1 MTTVRDYARRRQNLM
16 QHIGD
21 GIAIVPS
28 APIARR
34 NGDVLYRY
42 RPDSDFFYLT
52 GFSEPETVAVLI
64 PGRASGEFLIFCR
77 ERNRAEEMWD
87 GHRAGLE
94 GAVEIFNADDAFPID
109 DIEDIL
115 PGLLENRSKVYCNLG
130 RYPDFDE
137 QLLHWLS
144 DVKNRK
150 RSGISAPGE
159 LVDLG
164 YILHELRLIKGGAEI
179 KAMKKAA
186 AVSVVAH
193 RRAMSQCQPG
203 MFEYEIEAELEYAF
217 RQGGAQYPA
226 YPSIV
231 AGGENACILHYIDNS
246 RRLRKHDL
254 LLIDAGAEI
263 DCYCADIT
271 RTFPVS
277 GRFSGRQKALY
288 EIVLEA
294 QLAAIAAVSPG
305 ASFND
310 PHEAA
315 VRAITA
321 GLKDLK
327 LLKGSVDSLIEK
339 TAYRKFFVHRT
350 SHWLGL
356 DVHDVGEYRVGD
368 TWRMLEPGMVLTIEP
383 GIYVP
388 AHQNIPKQRHGIGI
402 RIEDDVLVTQQGHD
416 VLTQDAPKD
425 PAAIETLMASGN

>member
-1 MTTVRDYARRRQNLM
+1 MTTVKDYARRRQNLM

-52 GFSEPETVAVLI
+52 GFSEPEAVAVLI

-94 GAVEIFNADDAFPID
+94 GAVQNFNADDAFPID

-137 QLLHWLS
+137 QMLHWLS

-150 RSGISAPGE
+150 RSGITAPGE

-164 YILHELRLIKGGAEI
+164 YILHELRLIKGAAEI
-179 KAMKKAA
+179 RAMKKAA
-186 AVSVVAH
+186 SVSVAAH
-193 RRAMSQCQPG
+193 CRAMSRCRPG

-231 AGGENACILHYIDNS
+231 AGGENACILHYIDNN

-271 RTFPVS
+271 RTFPVG

-294 QLAAIAAVSPG
+294 QLVAINAVSPG

-315 VRAITA
+315 VRTITT

-356 DVHDVGEYRVGD
+356 DVHDVGEYRLGE
-368 TWRMLEPGMVLTIEP
+368 TWRVLEPGMVLTIEP

-388 AHQNIPKQRHGIGI
+388 AHRSIPKQWHGIGI
-402 RIEDDVLVTQQGHD
+402 RIEDDVLVTRKGHE

-425 PAAIETLMASGN
+425 PAAIEALMASGN

>member
-16 QHIGD
+16 QHIGN

-28 APIARR
+28 APVARR

-52 GFSEPETVAVLI
+52 GFSEPEAVAVLI

-77 ERNRAEEMWD
+77 ERNRAAEMWD

-144 DVKNRK
+144 DVKKRK

-164 YILHELRLIKGGAEI
+164 YILHELRLIKGAAEI

-193 RRAMSQCQPG
+193 CRAMSRCQPG

-339 TAYRKFFVHRT
+339 TAYQKFFVHRT

-388 AHQNIPKQRHGIGI
+388 AHRNIPKQWHGIGI
-402 RIEDDVLVTQQGHD
+402 RIEDDVLVTRQGHD

>member
-16 QHIGD
+16 QHIGN

-28 APIARR
+28 APVARR

-52 GFSEPETVAVLI
+52 GFSEPEAVAVLI

-77 ERNRAEEMWD
+77 ERNRAAEMWD

-164 YILHELRLIKGGAEI
+164 YILHELRLIKGAAEI

-193 RRAMSQCQPG
+193 GRAMSRCQPG

-231 AGGENACILHYIDNS
+231 AGGENACILHYIDNN

-388 AHQNIPKQRHGIGI
+388 AHRNIPKQWHGIGI
-402 RIEDDVLVTQQGHD
+402 RIEDDVLVTRQGHD

>member
-52 GFSEPETVAVLI
+52 GFSEPEAVAVLI

-193 RRAMSQCQPG
+193 CRAMSRCQPG

-388 AHQNIPKQRHGIGI
+388 AHRNIPKQWHGIGI
-402 RIEDDVLVTQQGHD
+402 RIEDDVLVTRQGHD

>member
-164 YILHELRLIKGGAEI
+164 YILHELRLIKGAAEI

-246 RRLRKHDL
+246 QRLRKHDL

-315 VRAITA
+315 GRALTA

-388 AHQNIPKQRHGIGI
+388 AHQNIPKQWHGIGI

>member
-1 MTTVRDYARRRQNLM
+1 MTTVKDYARRRQNLM

-52 GFSEPETVAVLI
+52 GFSEPEAVAVLI

-94 GAVEIFNADDAFPID
+94 GAVQNFNADDAFPID

-150 RSGISAPGE
+150 RSGITAPGE

-164 YILHELRLIKGGAEI
+164 YILHELRLIKGAAEI
-179 KAMKKAA
+179 RAMKKAA
-186 AVSVVAH
+186 SVSVAAH
-193 RRAMSQCQPG
+193 CRAMSRCRPG

-231 AGGENACILHYIDNS
+231 AGGENACILHYIDNN

-271 RTFPVS
+271 RTFPVG

-294 QLAAIAAVSPG
+294 QLVAINAVSPG

-315 VRAITA
+315 VRTITT

-356 DVHDVGEYRVGD
+356 DVHDVGEYRLGE
-368 TWRMLEPGMVLTIEP
+368 TWRVLEPGMVLTIEP

-388 AHQNIPKQRHGIGI
+388 AHRSIPKQWHGIGI
-402 RIEDDVLVTQQGHD
+402 RIEDDVLVTRKGHE

-425 PAAIETLMASGN
+425 PAAIEALMASGN

>member
-52 GFSEPETVAVLI
+52 GFSEPEAVAVLI

-164 YILHELRLIKGGAEI
+164 YILHELRLIKGAAEI

-277 GRFSGRQKALY
+277 GRFSVRQKALY
-288 EIVLEA
+288 EIVLDA

-388 AHQNIPKQRHGIGI
+388 AHQNIPKQWHGIGI

>member
-16 QHIGD
+16 QQIGD

-52 GFSEPETVAVLI
+52 GFSEPEAVAVLI

-94 GAVEIFNADDAFPID
+94 GAVEAFNADDAFPID

-164 YILHELRLIKGGAEI
+164 YILHELRLIKGAAEI

-193 RRAMSQCQPG
+193 CRAMSRCRPG

-327 LLKGSVDSLIEK
+327 LLKGSVDNLIEK

-388 AHQNIPKQRHGIGI
+388 AHRNIPKQWHGIGI
-402 RIEDDVLVTQQGHD
+402 RIEDDVLVTRQGHD

>member
-1 MTTVRDYARRRQNLM
+1 MTTVRDYERRRQTLM
-16 QHIGD
+16 EHIGD
-21 GIAIVPS
+21 GIAILPS
-28 APIARR
+28 APVARR

-42 RPDSDFFYLT
+42 RADSDFFYLT
-52 GFSEPETVAVLI
+52 GFNEPEAVAVLI
-64 PGRASGEFLIFCR
+64 PGRATGEFLIFCR
-77 ERNRAEEMWD
+77 ERNPAEELWD
-87 GHRAGLE
+87 GQRAGLE
-94 GAVEIFNADDAFPID
+94 GAVQHFNADDAFPID

-115 PGLLENRSKVYCNLG
+115 PSLLENRSKVYCNLG

-164 YILHELRLIKGGAEI
+164 YLLHELRLVKSAAEI
-179 KAMKKAA
+179 KAMRRAA
-186 AVSVVAH
+186 DISVSAH
-193 RRAMSQCQPG
+193 RRAMIQCKPG

-231 AGGENACILHYIDNS
+231 AGGENACILHYIDNN
-246 RRLRKHDL
+246 RRLRKNDL

-271 RTFPVS
+271 RTFPVG

-288 EIVLEA
+288 EIVLQA
-294 QLAAIAAVSPG
+294 QLAAIDAVMPG

-315 VRAITA
+315 VRAITS

-339 TAYRKFFVHRT
+339 SAYRKFFVHRT
-350 SHWLGL
+350 SHWLGI

-368 TWRMLEPGMVLTIEP
+368 TWRTLEPGMVLTIEP

-388 AHQNIPKQRHGIGI
+388 VDKNIPKPWHGIGI
-402 RIEDDVLVTQQGHD
+402 RIEDDVLVTKTGRD
-416 VLTQDAPKD
+416 VLTEEAPKD
-425 PAAIETLMASGN
+425 PAAIESLMVSGQ

>member
-164 YILHELRLIKGGAEI
+164 YILHELRLIKGAAEI

-327 LLKGSVDSLIEK
+327 LLKGSVGSLIEK

-388 AHQNIPKQRHGIGI
+388 AHQNIPKQWHGIGI

-425 PAAIETLMASGN
+425 PGAIETLMASGN

>member
-159 LVDLG
+159 LVDHG
-164 YILHELRLIKGGAEI
+164 YILHEIRLIKGAAEI

-193 RRAMSQCQPG
+193 CRAMSRCQPG

-388 AHQNIPKQRHGIGI
+388 AHRNIPKQWHGIGI
-402 RIEDDVLVTQQGHD
+402 RIEDDVLVTRQGHD

>member
-52 GFSEPETVAVLI
+52 GFSEPETVAILI

-164 YILHELRLIKGGAEI
+164 YILHELRLIKGAAEI

-294 QLAAIAAVSPG
+294 QLAAIAAVRPG

-368 TWRMLEPGMVLTIEP
+368 TWRMLETGMVLTIEP

-388 AHQNIPKQRHGIGI
+388 AHQNIPKQWHGIGI

>member
-1 MTTVRDYARRRQNLM
+1 
-16 QHIGD
+16 
-21 GIAIVPS
+21 
-28 APIARR
+28 
-34 NGDVLYRY
+34 
-42 RPDSDFFYLT
+42 
-52 GFSEPETVAVLI
+52 
-64 PGRASGEFLIFCR
+64 
-77 ERNRAEEMWD
+77 
-87 GHRAGLE
+87 
-94 GAVEIFNADDAFPID
+94 
-109 DIEDIL
+109 
-115 PGLLENRSKVYCNLG
+115 
-130 RYPDFDE
+130 
-137 QLLHWLS
+137 
-144 DVKNRK
+144 
-150 RSGISAPGE
+150 
-159 LVDLG
+159 
-164 YILHELRLIKGGAEI
+164 
-179 KAMKKAA
+179 
-186 AVSVVAH
+186 
-193 RRAMSQCQPG
+193 

-388 AHQNIPKQRHGIGI
+388 AHRNIPKQWHGIGI
-402 RIEDDVLVTQQGHD
+402 RIEDDVLVTRQGHD

>member
-1 MTTVRDYARRRQNLM
+1 MTTVLDYARRRQNLM

-52 GFSEPETVAVLI
+52 GFSEPETVALLI

-164 YILHELRLIKGGAEI
+164 YILHELRLIKGAAEI

-388 AHQNIPKQRHGIGI
+388 AHQNIPKQWHGIGI
-402 RIEDDVLVTQQGHD
+402 RIEDDVLVTRQGHD

>member
-21 GIAIVPS
+21 GIAILPS
-28 APIARR
+28 APVARR

-52 GFSEPETVAVLI
+52 GFSEPEAVAVLI
-64 PGRASGEFLIFCR
+64 PGRAKGEFLIFCR
-77 ERNRAEEMWD
+77 QRNSAEEMWD

-94 GAVEIFNADDAFPID
+94 GAVKGFNADDAFPMD

-144 DVKNRK
+144 DVKKRK
-150 RSGISAPGE
+150 QSGISAPGE

-164 YILHELRLIKGGAEI
+164 YILHELRLVKGASEI
-179 KAMKKAA
+179 RAMKKAA
-186 AVSVVAH
+186 AVSVAAH
-193 RRAMSQCQPG
+193 RRAMSRCRPG

-231 AGGENACILHYIDNS
+231 AGGKNACILHYINNNQ
-246 RRLRKHDL
+246 RLRRHDL

-288 EIVLEA
+288 EIVLAA
-294 QLAAIAAVSPG
+294 QLAAIDSVSPG
-305 ASFND
+305 ASFID
-310 PHEAA
+310 PHETA
-315 VRAITA
+315 VRTITI

-327 LLKGSVDSLIEK
+327 LLKGSVDSLVEK
-339 TAYRKFFVHRT
+339 AAYRKFFTHRT

-356 DVHDVGEYRVGD
+356 DVHDVGEYRVGEA
-368 TWRMLEPGMVLTIEP
+368 WRVLEPGMVLTIEP

-388 AHQNIPKQRHGIGI
+388 QHRSIPEKWHEIGI
-402 RIEDDVLVTQQGHD
+402 RIEDDVLVTRQGHE
-416 VLTQDAPKD
+416 VLTGEAPKD
-425 PAAIETLMASGN
+425 PAAIEALMASGN

>member
-1 MTTVRDYARRRQNLM
+1 MTTVKDYARRRQNLM

-21 GIAIVPS
+21 GIAIAPS

-42 RPDSDFFYLT
+42 RPASDFFYLT
-52 GFSEPETVAVLI
+52 GFSEPEAVAVLI

-94 GAVEIFNADDAFPID
+94 GAVQNFNADDAFPID

-137 QLLHWLS
+137 QMLHWLS

-150 RSGISAPGE
+150 RSGITAPGE

-164 YILHELRLIKGGAEI
+164 YILHELRLIKGAAEI
-179 KAMKKAA
+179 RAMKKAA
-186 AVSVVAH
+186 SVSVAAH
-193 RRAMSQCQPG
+193 CRAMSRCQPG

-231 AGGENACILHYIDNS
+231 AGGENACILHYIDNN

-271 RTFPVS
+271 RTFPVG

-294 QLAAIAAVSPG
+294 QLVAINAVSPG

-315 VRAITA
+315 VRTITT
-321 GLKDLK
+321 GLKDLQ

-356 DVHDVGEYRVGD
+356 DVHDVGEYRLGE
-368 TWRMLEPGMVLTIEP
+368 TWRVLEPGMVLTIEP

-388 AHQNIPKQRHGIGI
+388 AHRSIPKQWHGIGI
-402 RIEDDVLVTQQGHD
+402 RIEDDVLVTRKGHE

-425 PAAIETLMASGN
+425 PAAIEALMASGN

>member
-1 MTTVRDYARRRQNLM
+1 MTTVKDYARRRQNLM

-52 GFSEPETVAVLI
+52 GFSEPEAVAVLI

-94 GAVEIFNADDAFPID
+94 GAVQNFNADDAFPID

-150 RSGISAPGE
+150 RSGITAPGE

-164 YILHELRLIKGGAEI
+164 YILHELRLIKGAAEI
-179 KAMKKAA
+179 RAMKKAA
-186 AVSVVAH
+186 SVSVAAH
-193 RRAMSQCQPG
+193 CRAMSRCQPG

-231 AGGENACILHYIDNS
+231 AGGENACILHYIDNN

-271 RTFPVS
+271 RTFPVG

-294 QLAAIAAVSPG
+294 QLVAINAVSPG

-315 VRAITA
+315 VRAITT

-356 DVHDVGEYRVGD
+356 DVHDVGEYRLGE
-368 TWRMLEPGMVLTIEP
+368 TWRVLEPGMVLTIEP

-388 AHQNIPKQRHGIGI
+388 AHRSIPKQWHDIGI
-402 RIEDDVLVTQQGHD
+402 RIEDDVLVTRKGHE

-425 PAAIETLMASGN
+425 PAAIEALMASGN